1 MCSGRLRAHGDGVGT
16 PTCICRRQR
25 SARCARSS
33 GLRGATQLP
42 SHLRDTAKSPS
53 DTISDCDKQSSSSVV
68 FTQAFDV
75 NHLVTRSLTVFEN
88 DRAFWDVQFFSQKTT
103 QSSIRFPFYRRGAQF
118 DLDRIAVL
126 ADDFVALRIWH
137 YVEL

>member
-1 MCSGRLRAHGDGVGT
+1 
-16 PTCICRRQR
+16 
-25 SARCARSS
+25 
-33 GLRGATQLP
+33 
-42 SHLRDTAKSPS
+42 
-53 DTISDCDKQSSSSVV
+53 
-68 FTQAFDV
+68 
-75 NHLVTRSLTVFEN
+75 LTVFEN

-103 QSSIRFPFYRRGAQF
+103 QSTIRFSFYRRGAQF